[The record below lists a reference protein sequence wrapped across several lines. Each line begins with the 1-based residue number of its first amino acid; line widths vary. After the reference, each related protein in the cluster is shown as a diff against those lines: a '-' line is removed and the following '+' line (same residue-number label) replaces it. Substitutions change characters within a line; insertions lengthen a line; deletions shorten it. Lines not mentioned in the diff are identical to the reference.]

1 MTSPISDNNTM
12 VVNNSST
19 TVESNQS
26 TGLFSNFLKEHY
38 YACRLEMPKDYR
50 NIIEWNCAKFDSQ
63 INAKKFI
70 SENKT
75 NTIISRII
83 TRKCANPFD
92 SLEAR
97 CISDIV
103 NFPVKIINK

>member
-1 MTSPISDNNTM
+1 MTSISPPSD
-12 VVNNSST
+12 NNSST
-19 TVESNQS
+19 IAESNQS
-26 TGLFSNFLKEHY
+26 TSLFSNFLKEHY

-50 NIIEWNCAKFDSQ
+50 NIIEWNCAKFENQMD
-63 INAKKFI
+63 AKKFI

-75 NTIISRII
+75 NTIVSRII

-92 SLEAR
+92 SFEPR
-97 CISDIV
+97 CLSDIV